1 MSGLRKMH
9 VVWIAGGRAHRGIIK
24 EIFPSG
30 FARIAVLQDSDEMT
44 CLIPLAAL
52 AGAVPDDSAAF
63 YSCGVKADLWQGEL
77 NRRLGH
83 DED

>member
-1 MSGLRKMH
+1 
-9 VVWIAGGRAHRGIIK
+9 
-24 EIFPSG
+24 
-30 FARIAVLQDSDEMT
+30 
-44 CLIPLAAL
+44 
-52 AGAVPDDSAAF
+52 VPDDSAAF